1 MCMGITPISFGEN
14 MNQVKGK
21 SWKRNTI
28 VFVCSAYIYD
38 LRLMRWAGMCKTN
51 PMFFPFKGGDGDLE
65 FFPNSRFLF
74 LPMMMMIIINRSK
87 SLVWYGYQMWKDWK
101 WGLKA
106 QNYSKVSYYNF
117 EFSKD

>member
-1 MCMGITPISFGEN
+1 
-14 MNQVKGK
+14 
-21 SWKRNTI
+21 
-28 VFVCSAYIYD
+28 
-38 LRLMRWAGMCKTN
+38 
-51 PMFFPFKGGDGDLE
+51 
-65 FFPNSRFLF
+65 LF